1 MLRLILI
8 FCSTVIF
15 FDQNSPFY
23 VLIKILGTK
32 PDHMGIQGKGKDLVA
47 KIDGDFNNV
56 VGLPVDDLC
65 NELLLLLNNS

>member
-1 MLRLILI
+1 
-8 FCSTVIF
+8 
-15 FDQNSPFY
+15 
-23 VLIKILGTK
+23 
-32 PDHMGIQGKGKDLVA
+32 MGIQGKGKDLVA